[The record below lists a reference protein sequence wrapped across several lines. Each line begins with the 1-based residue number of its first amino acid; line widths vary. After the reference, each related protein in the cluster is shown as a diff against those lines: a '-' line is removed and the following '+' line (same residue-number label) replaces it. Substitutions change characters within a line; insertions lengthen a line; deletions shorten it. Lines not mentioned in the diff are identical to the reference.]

1 MVRNRGEGVGLLED
15 RKSGDGLWS
24 VEIFSQKKYGSFS
37 RNRHHLSS
45 FDGCLYI
52 DWSAAVFA
60 VGNQIKFSIRSVQ
73 YDEGVRVAKRA
84 GDGGCGLQ
92 KAISLQI
99 LILHP
104 SCRRVCGGGR
114 RFRAFRWIS
123 LELAGQTHSH

>member
-92 KAISLQI
+92 KAISLQLSI
-99 LILHP
+99 P
-104 SCRRVCGGGR
+104 SWPCRRVCGGGR
-114 RFRAFRWIS
+114 WLQNLSKI
-123 LELAGQTHSH
+123 

>member
-73 YDEGVRVAKRA
+73 YDEGIRVAKGA
-84 GDGGCGLQ
+84 GDGGC
-92 KAISLQI
+92 
-99 LILHP
+99 
-104 SCRRVCGGGR
+104 
-114 RFRAFRWIS
+114 AF
-123 LELAGQTHSH
+123 Q